1 MLFIQRLIM
10 CCLLAQCILKKEIK
24 QYEQLENGKVR
35 ISGMYEAIK
44 QADENND
51 VPFQLYFRIELCDES
66 DWYADSLDMFV
77 VFPKLLAL

>member
-1 MLFIQRLIM
+1 MYNPD
-10 CCLLAQCILKKEIK
+10 LLKQ

-66 DWYADSLDMFV
+66 FLCRLC
-77 VFPKLLAL
+77 K

>member
-1 MLFIQRLIM
+1 MYNPD
-10 CCLLAQCILKKEIK
+10 LLKQ

-66 DWYADSLDMFV
+66 DWYAD
-77 VFPKLLAL
+77 